1 MTIVSDRPG
10 QRAQWWFAGS
20 LIVLLAILAAF
31 YLSARL
37 PASNYVDAMAKGQ
50 YLRASKLLQPE
61 VDDDNPQ
68 ARNALGNLYY
78 LGMGVKRNYRDA
90 ALLYHAAASQGFAA
104 AQLNL
109 GHLYNQGL
117 GVNKNAERAY
127 GWYIHANIAGSPW
140 AEYYITQLSSELT
153 LTPLQMSA
161 AKTRW
166 RNLDQLSGEPL

>member
-1 MTIVSDRPG
+1 MTADRN
-10 QRAQWWFAGS
+10 
-20 LIVLLAILAAF
+20 LAAF

-37 PASNYVDAMAKGQ
+37 PASTYVDAMAKGQ

-61 VDDDNPQ
+61 VDNNNPQ

-78 LGMGVKRNYRDA
+78 LGIGVERNYRDA
-90 ALLYHAAASQGFAA
+90 ALLYHTAASQGFAA

-109 GHLYNQGL
+109 GHLYKQGL
-117 GVNKNAERAY
+117 GVNKDAERAY
-127 GWYIHANIAGSPW
+127 GWYTHAHIAGSTW

-153 LTPLQMSA
+153 LTPLQMAA

-166 RNLDQLSGEPL
+166 RKLDQLSTEPL